1 MRCNGCRQPI
11 GAGTFVSAGSLPYH
25 PDCFRCG
32 SCGAL
37 LGRTYKVASGKPVC
51 DPCYVARHAPRCVV
65 CKEPIMGAYVPHWLG
80 KAHEACYLERY
91 GPKCSVCG
99 EPITEAYIQ
108 HQGRKAH
115 EACYKESLA
124 PRCKVCGQSIQ
135 EPRWLIHEGA
145 PVHSDCFKRHVADR
159 CDVCGGPITGKYIQD
174 VFGHRYHDFHRKQFP
189 PCHACGRLTAPDIG
203 GPGGLRLDDG
213 RHVCGFCAPSSVGAG
228 AEAARRFDHVR
239 RELADLGL
247 VIPQEPLPL
256 SIVSKPQLA
265 RILPRSSHPRDRD
278 VQGLTLS
285 EHLIQ
290 GGRVVRRTAEVFI
303 LSHLPATLFE
313 GVAAHE
319 LGHAWIFTTGCPSH
333 AHALAE
339 GFCNYL
345 QYLRYRREGT
355 EEAEFYIARMM
366 EDQDP
371 AYGQGFRIVRK
382 IAERKGFP
390 ALLEHMRKKT
400 DFPLFGW

>member
-1 MRCNGCRQPI
+1 MRCTGCRQPI
-11 GAGTFVSAGSLPYH
+11 GAGAYVSAGSSPYH
-25 PDCFRCG
+25 PDCFRCAT
-32 SCGAL
+32 CGAM
-37 LGRTYKVASGKPVC
+37 LGRAFKAAGGKPVC
-51 DPCYVARHAPRCVV
+51 DSCYVNRHAPRCIV
-65 CKEPIMGAYVPHWLG
+65 CKEPIVGPYVPHWLG
-80 KAHEACYLERY
+80 KAHEACYQERY
-91 GPKCSVCG
+91 GEKCSVCG
-99 EPITEAYIQ
+99 EPLSGVFVQ

-124 PRCKVCGQSIQ
+124 PRCKVCALPIQ
-135 EPRWLIHEGA
+135 ESRWLIHENGA
-145 PVHSDCFKRHVADR
+145 VHTNCFNKHVAER
-159 CDVCGGPITGKYIQD
+159 CDVCGGPITGRYITD
-174 VFGHRYHDFHRKQFP
+174 AFGHRYHDFHRGQFP

-203 GPGGLRLDDG
+203 GQGGLRLGDG
-213 RHVCGFCAPSSVGAG
+213 RHVCGFCSPSAVRADEN
-228 AEAARRFDHVR
+228 ADRRFVKVR
-239 RELADLGL
+239 RDLSELGL
-247 VIPQEPLPL
+247 VIPQDPLRL
-256 SIVSKPQLA
+256 SVVSQQQLKRIV
-265 RILPRSSHPRDRD
+265 PRSAHPRDRD

-290 GGRVVRRTAEVFI
+290 GGRVVKRTAEVFI

-333 AHALAE
+333 VHALAE

-345 QYLRYRREGT
+345 QYLQYKRASGD
-355 EEAEFYIARMM
+355 EAEFYINRMM

-382 IAERKGFP
+382 IAENRGFP
-390 ALLEHMRKKT
+390 ALLEHMRRKT